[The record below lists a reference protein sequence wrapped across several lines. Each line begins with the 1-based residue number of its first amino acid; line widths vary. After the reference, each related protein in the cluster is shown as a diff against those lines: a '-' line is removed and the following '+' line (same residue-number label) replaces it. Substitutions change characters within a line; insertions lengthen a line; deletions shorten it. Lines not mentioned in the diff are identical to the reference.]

1 MLLGR
6 AKLGPRDL
14 HDKVLFAD
22 ADMNKADW
30 QTAAAGI
37 VGVIGIVV
45 GLWWLDGVAAILIGA
60 SITRDGWKNLRTA
73 LSDLMDS
80 PASVFDDR
88 TKIHPAVAGI
98 RDAALAEPVVRDVQV
113 RVREEGHVFHA
124 EVFVVPTAGG
134 TLGLEETLKRLEG
147 LQPDDPSFDEQL
159 ATLMREIREHVAKE
173 EGEMFPH
180 LRQVLSQDELVELGA
195 KVESVKKI
203 APTRPHPSAPDQPPG
218 NKVLGPV
225 AGQFDRIRD
234 AVSRRGTER

>member
-1 MLLGR
+1 MTDQQRDVIEILTHDHREVEAMFAELESLRGATGEAGR
-6 AKLGPRDL
+6 DRRKDL
-14 HDKVLFAD
+14 VDQVTIELVRHS
-22 ADMNKADW
+22 
-30 QTAAAGI
+30 
-37 VGVIGIVV
+37 
-45 GLWWLDGVAAILIGA
+45 VAEEAE
-60 SITRDGWKNLRTA
+60 
-73 LSDLMDS
+73 
-80 PASVFDDR
+80 VY
-88 TKIHPAVAGI
+88 PAVKDNVS
-98 RDAALAEPVVRDVQV
+98 DAEAEQAKH
-113 RVREEGHVFHA
+113 EHA
-124 EVFVVPTAGG
+124 EA
-134 TLGLEETLKRLEG
+134 EETLKRLEG

-225 AGQFDRIRD
+225 AGLFDRIRD